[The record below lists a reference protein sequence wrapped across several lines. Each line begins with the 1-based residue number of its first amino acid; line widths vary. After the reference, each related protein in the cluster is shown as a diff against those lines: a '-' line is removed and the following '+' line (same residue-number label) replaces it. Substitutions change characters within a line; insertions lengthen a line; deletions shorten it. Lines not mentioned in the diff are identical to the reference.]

1 FMPQSG
7 TMALWQM
14 PSQLRVEDA
23 LQSGGEIPP
32 YYDSMIAKI
41 ISHGDTR
48 DAARRQLM
56 AGLEDAVA
64 LGVKTNQAFLNRC
77 LGHPVFAAGGAT
89 TAFIAQNQ
97 EALLA
102 PDTATQER
110 AAAIA
115 AVLLYETTAGRR
127 PATTGRRMTHSL
139 PISLRF
145 ELDGG
150 ALSAGIVLTRQR
162 HFDVSIG
169 ERTHAIELEDIGE
182 HAARVACDG
191 LCERV
196 AFHRDGAVLLM
207 HYRGVPV
214 RVEDKTRAATVRQGE
229 AGGDGKVRASMN
241 GRVVAVLAAIGD
253 QVEAG
258 QPVITLEAMKMEHIH
273 AAPVAGR
280 LTALHV
286 KVGDQ
291 VAASRIVAEIEVAVA
306 IAAEAAAVAG

>member
-32 YYDSMIAKI
+32 YYDSMIAKLI
-41 ISHGDTR
+41 GHGDTR

-77 LGHPVFAAGGAT
+77 LGHLVFAAGGAT

-102 PDTATQER
+102 PDTATQAR

-115 AVLLYETTAGRR
+115 AVLLYETAPGRP
-127 PATTGRRMTHSL
+127 PATTGRRMIHSL

-150 ALSAGIVLTRQR
+150 ALSAGIVSTRR
-162 HFDVSIG
+162 GHFDVSIG
-169 ERTHAIELEDIGE
+169 ERTHAIELEEIGE
-182 HAARVACDG
+182 HTARVACDG

-196 AFHRDGAVLLM
+196 AFHRDSAALLM
-207 HYRGVPV
+207 QYRGVPV
-214 RVEDKTRAATVRQGE
+214 RVEDKTRAATARQGD

-253 QVEAG
+253 RVEAG
-258 QPVITLEAMKMEHIH
+258 QPVLTLEAMKMEHIH
-273 AAPVAGR
+273 AAPVGGR

-286 KVGDQ
+286 QVGDQ
-291 VAASRIVAEIEVAVA
+291 VSASRIVAEIEVAG
-306 IAAEAAAVAG
+306 AAEGARPLRA